1 MLGGLRKRIRLGH
14 LICISYPYQDSSD
27 NCPEDPNSDQLDT
40 DSDGRGDACDL
51 DKDNDG
57 VPDSLDN
64 CALVY
69 NPDQRDTNRTGVG
82 DACRED
88 FDGDSIP
95 DILDVCPDNRR
106 VFATDFRAY
115 QTVVLDPEGDSQIDP
130 HWVVYNKGAEI
141 VQTMNSDPGLAVG
154 YHKFGGVDFEGTFF
168 VDTEVDDDY
177 VGFVFGYQNNGRFYA
192 VMWKK
197 SSQTYWQ
204 ATPFRAVAEPGIQLK
219 LVNSDTGPGETLRNA
234 LWHTG
239 DTPGQVSRRSS
250 LTRRRLNVH
259 VPWVTL
265 AKE

>member
-154 YHKFGGVDFEGTFF
+154 YHKFGGVDFEGKCSP
-168 VDTEVDDDY
+168 V
-177 VGFVFGYQNNGRFYA
+177 
-192 VMWKK
+192 
-197 SSQTYWQ
+197 
-204 ATPFRAVAEPGIQLK
+204 P
-219 LVNSDTGPGETLRNA
+219 
-234 LWHTG
+234 
-239 DTPGQVSRRSS
+239 
-250 LTRRRLNVH
+250 RRLH
-259 VPWVTL
+259 G
-265 AKE
+265 